1 MSCFACFSVSLQT
14 QLYFWGRNMYMQQW
28 TSSFKKYFSKNTFY
42 LFFNSAKTNGFH
54 FTSLLVTDIVN
65 HDIRNLTNQK
75 RKNSFIINDSLF
87 NRTLYKKTKLEF
99 KVFDHIRYVFQKDLL
114 FFFSSF
120 LLYYS
125 NFSYCICTFYMI
137 C

>member
-75 RKNSFIINDSLF
+75 GKIASSLMTVFSIAPSTRKRNWNSKSLTTSDMYF
-87 NRTLYKKTKLEF
+87 KKISYSFFVIFT
-99 KVFDHIRYVFQKDLL
+99 IL
-114 FFFSSF
+114 F
-120 LLYYS
+120 
-125 NFSYCICTFYMI
+125 
-137 C
+137 